1 MIKKARIVWAR
12 DILLDVHLHKT
23 TEIGILQQLAEE
35 DFEIFFLSA
44 YSKKRNIFQNPNLHN
59 YSIHVGSKRLISRM
73 IFTLTQLFYF
83 PFLMLKAKPNFVVVD
98 EDSIFGLIPSIPLFK
113 LIKTK
118 LIFDIRSTPTPVENT
133 VKKTKVSNN
142 LLSYSFSVSVMLAKR
157 ALDGMTVLTD
167 LMREEVC
174 ARFNIDRNWAGVWT
188 SGVSDDLYNPEGHR
202 AESNSL
208 RKELGLSGQFLVSYH
223 GGFTQS
229 RGLIDAIMALATIK
243 DQYPEVSLFF
253 LGSGSECTLTEMHK
267 IISESKLENRVC
279 IHGTVGYAE
288 VPKYLGMCDVGII
301 PLPDLPQW
309 RNQCPLKLLEYLA
322 MKKPVI
328 VTDIPGNRAVIGAS
342 ECGIY
347 TSTTQPSELARAM
360 VFAYENRQ
368 DLNRRGELAREIVE
382 DNYTWKR
389 VAERLESYLE
399 KLLKSK

>member
-23 TEIGILQQLAEE
+23 TEIGILQQLADEG
-35 DFEIFFLSA
+35 FEIFFLSA
-44 YSKKRNIFQNPNLHN
+44 YSKKRNTFHNPKLHN
-59 YSIHVGSKRLISRM
+59 YSIHVGSRRLISRM

-83 PFLMLKAKPNFVVVD
+83 PFLLLRAKPNFVVVD

-113 LIKTK
+113 LIKSK

-133 VKKTKVSNN
+133 VKQVKGSNN
-142 LLSYSFSVSVMLAKR
+142 LLAYSFSVSVMLAKR

-167 LMREEVC
+167 LMADEVC
-174 ARFNIDRNWAGVWT
+174 ARFGIDRSWVGVWT
-188 SGVSDDLYNPEGHR
+188 SGVSESLYNPEKNR
-202 AESNSL
+202 AESNRL

-229 RGLIDAIMALATIK
+229 RGLIDAIRALATIK
-243 DQYPEVSLFF
+243 DQYPEVALFF
-253 LGSGSECTLTEMHK
+253 LGSGSTQTIDEMHK

-322 MKKPVI
+322 MEKPVI
-328 VTDIPGNRAVIGAS
+328 VTDIPGNRALIGAS

-347 TSTTQPSELARAM
+347 TSSTQPSEIAKAM

-368 DLNRRGELAREIVE
+368 DLKRRGNEAREIIE
-382 DNYTWKR
+382 KTYTWKR
-389 VAERLESYLE
+389 VAERLELYLE
-399 KLLKSK
+399 KVSICN